1 MNTQDQILRVGI
13 EGRWTAAEMASSLKE
28 INFLYDLRLYL
39 NAIEETAPYWEEMS
53 HFYPPFWRSGK
64 SFLFTHYSLP
74 LHKPEDLN
82 RNTKIIFPEHVL
94 RVSQIKYASP
104 GIKDLLGL
112 EGVLKEVRLF
122 IQYLLDRDQQ
132 RESQELDNQ
141 RKRIKNARDFAK
153 LRVESA
159 RADEEIEILSADG
172 YGEIV
177 EDNTRQLSRLVE
189 ERKIISIEMLE
200 GEPDRKE

>member
-1 MNTQDQILRVGI
+1 MDTQNQILRVGI
-13 EGRWTAAEMASSLKE
+13 EGRWTATEMASSLKE

-39 NAIEETAPYWEEMS
+39 NAIEETEPYLEEMS
-53 HFYPPFWRSGK
+53 HFYPPFQRYGK
-64 SFLFTHYSLP
+64 SFLFARYAQP
-74 LHKPEDLN
+74 LHQPEDLN

-132 RESQELDNQ
+132 REAQELDNQ
-141 RKRIKNARDFAK
+141 GKRIKNARDFAK

-159 RADEEIEILSADG
+159 RADKEIEMLSSDG

-189 ERKIISIEMLE
+189 ERKIVSIEMLE
-200 GEPDRKE
+200 GEPNQKE